1 LSWLIDILKSF
12 IPQINVSGI
21 SIFHVVV
28 LVVVV
33 GCMGFGLGWCSK
45 PTTPVPPPIHTI
57 DTVHATQV
65 EHVVDST
72 ASREADSLR
81 TWIQTHAPH
90 PPATLENADCNHAIE
105 VRDSVIHDLSLSWK
119 DVVKLSATDPT
130 GLRVEATL
138 SISVE
143 PVRKRLGVIARLD
156 TIQCPAQAPQI
167 TFEGYSFTT
176 LLLVGSLSALV
187 ALIAGLIL

>member
-1 LSWLIDILKSF
+1 MNWLTGILGAFLPK
-12 IPQINVSGI
+12 INITGLNPVWAI
-21 SIFHVVV
+21 V
-28 LVVVV
+28 LTVVV
-33 GCMGFGLGWCSK
+33 GALCFGLGWCSK
-45 PTTPVPPPIHTI
+45 PNAPTPPPIHTI
-57 DTVHATQV
+57 DTVHTTMV

-90 PPATLENADCNHAIE
+90 PPATLDNAECNHAIE
-105 VRDSVIHDLSLSWK
+105 VRDSVIGDLSRSWK

-143 PVRKRLGVIARLD
+143 PVSKRLGVVARLD
-156 TIQCPAQAPQI
+156 TIQCPALAPQI
-167 TFEGYSFTT
+167 TFEGYSLTT